1 MTLYVIFQNYIC
13 YVNHLPVEVIT
24 NSQVL
29 FESVYQNK
37 VANVASINSLIH
49 TMPTLAENVVNNMV
63 PGPED
68 LDNALSIVRESE
80 EEVKSFFR
88 TQQSIPKNSILKN
101 AFFNTLSDKLNE
113 HLLDLQDL
121 NETSTKM
128 IENIKNMR

>member
-63 PGPED
+63 PGP
-68 LDNALSIVRESE
+68 
-80 EEVKSFFR
+80 
-88 TQQSIPKNSILKN
+88 
-101 AFFNTLSDKLNE
+101 
-113 HLLDLQDL
+113 
-121 NETSTKM
+121 
-128 IENIKNMR
+128 